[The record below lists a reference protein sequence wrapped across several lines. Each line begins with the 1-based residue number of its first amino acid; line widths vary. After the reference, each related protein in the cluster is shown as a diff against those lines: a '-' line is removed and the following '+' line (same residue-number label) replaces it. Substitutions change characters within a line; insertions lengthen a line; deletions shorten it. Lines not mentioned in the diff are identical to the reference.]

1 MYKKILV
8 PLDGSKLAEIAL
20 SYTAGLIKRLPGV
33 EVDLLHVYNAR
44 EKVMAPMY
52 RAYVEQAAAGIS
64 KRLADTATKVSGEL
78 AIGNTAD
85 EILRFGDKHKT
96 DLIIMA
102 THGRSGINRWAMGS
116 IAYKVMRS
124 GKKPVCLI
132 RAGIKE
138 KTVVEKANGNTVLV
152 PLDGSKRAES
162 VLPYVE
168 ELVKQIGLDKIE
180 VVLLRVC
187 EPPKV
192 SSDYPSSM
200 PLSWEEHVEREQI
213 GCKLVT
219 GPYLAEVGKRLKDA
233 GFRVQTE
240 IPLGKAAKEIIKY
253 AEKNESSLI
262 AMSTHGRSGIS
273 RWAYGSIAE
282 KVMLGTL
289 TPVLMVGQ
297 K

>member
-8 PLDGSKLAEIAL
+8 PLDGSKLAEITL
-20 SYTAGLIKRLPGV
+20 DYTAELIKRLPGV
-33 EVDLLHVYNAR
+33 EVDLLHVYNPR
-44 EKVMAPMY
+44 ESAMAPMY
-52 RAYVEQAAAGIS
+52 KAYIEQAVDTIRKRSADAGP
-64 KRLADTATKVSGEL
+64 KVNGEL
-78 AIGNTAD
+78 AVGNPAD
-85 EILRFGDKHKT
+85 KILHFSNKHKT

-116 IAYKVMRS
+116 ITYKVMRS

-138 KTVVEKANGNTVLV
+138 KTIIEKASGHTVLV
-152 PLDGSKRAES
+152 PLDGTRRAES

-168 ELVKQIGLDKIE
+168 RLVKQIGADKME
-180 VVLLRVC
+180 VVLLMAC
-187 EPPKV
+187 APPKI
-192 SSDYPSSM
+192 SSDYPSAM
-200 PLSWEEHVEREQI
+200 PLTWEEHVEREQI
-213 GCKLVT
+213 QCKLVT
-219 GPYLAEVGKRLKDA
+219 GPYLAEVSKRLKNV
-233 GFRVQTE
+233 GLRVQVV
-240 IPLGKAAKEIIKY
+240 IPLGKPAKEIVKY

-282 KVMLGTL
+282 QVMLGTL